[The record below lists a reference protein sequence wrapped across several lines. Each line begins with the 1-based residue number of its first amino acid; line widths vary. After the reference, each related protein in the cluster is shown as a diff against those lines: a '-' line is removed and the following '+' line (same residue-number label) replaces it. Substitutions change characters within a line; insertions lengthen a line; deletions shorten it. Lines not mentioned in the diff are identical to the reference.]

1 MKASNVN
8 PICLKWWDP
17 VQGLPQGSYFY
28 INYTPQIQIDIVDGC
43 YIFMALET
51 SDNVWVSKK
60 YFFEYQVIELQRR
73 ISGQKTG
80 LHAG

>member
-1 MKASNVN
+1 MVYPKEA
-8 PICLKWWDP
+8 K
-17 VQGLPQGSYFY
+17 YF
-28 INYTPQIQIDIVDGC
+28 NYTTHKIQTDVDGY

-60 YFFEYQVIELQRR
+60 YFFEYQLVIELQRR
-73 ISGQKTG
+73 ISGKKTG